1 MGSRVKGKD
10 EEDGHDFIKFGLTSK
25 NREIVGKL
33 MGCLREQ
40 KFINNGPEV
49 DELFFDGANRWEDE

>member
-1 MGSRVKGKD
+1 M
-10 EEDGHDFIKFGLTSK
+10 KFRLTSK

-33 MGCLREQ
+33 MAYLREQ